1 MSELSITENLKLF
14 NIYNHYRITVGIVL
28 GLSAF
33 FFASPATQALLGN
46 LHRVLIIT
54 YLGVHLFS
62 ALLVWAGL
70 RPNPRHIA
78 LSLALEIVLIT
89 GLVESGGGVSSGL
102 GNLLIVCVAASSILL
117 KKNVSLSLAAFA
129 SLAILGQEGHLLL
142 QNLARA
148 DDMVKAGVLGMAYFV
163 TALLITNLARRIVT
177 SESLARQRARS
188 LEELEQLNY
197 QIIQRMLTGI
207 LVADEHG
214 FVRMANRPALALMGY
229 PEDFRLAELP
239 TVIKSRLVAWQQN
252 PELRTEPFKQV
263 ADRAPVQANF
273 ATLQKEKGQDV
284 IVFLEDTGKV
294 TQQAQHLKMMSLGRL
309 TASIAHEIRN
319 PLGAASHAA
328 QLLLESAELSPP
340 DRKMAEIIHR
350 HSLRMNNIIENVL
363 QLSRGKTS
371 DPQVIELVPW
381 LEGFRQDFT
390 AAGTL
395 PYQLDLEY
403 ESSSLTSRFD
413 PSHLHQV
420 LGNLV
425 GNGLRYSQKATGEG
439 WVKIQLRVIDA
450 TGQVQLS
457 VMDRGPGISK
467 QDQEHLFEP
476 FFTTEKQGTGLGLY
490 ICKELCEANQATL
503 EFTQGEGVGGCFRI
517 TFAHPKKLA

>member
-1 MSELSITENLKLF
+1 MSELSGSENLKLF
-14 NIYNHYRITVGIVL
+14 NIYNHYRITVGVVL

-33 FFASPATQALLGN
+33 FFSSQTTQALQGN
-46 LHRVLIIT
+46 LHRVMIIT
-54 YLGVHLFS
+54 YLSVHFFS
-62 ALLVWAGL
+62 AMLIWAGL
-70 RPNPRHIA
+70 RPNARHIA
-78 LSLALEIVLIT
+78 LSLALEIALIT
-89 GLVESGGGVSSGL
+89 GLVYSGSGVSSGL

-129 SLAILGQEGHLLL
+129 SLMLLSQEGYLLI
-142 QNLARA
+142 QNQSHA
-148 DDMVKAGVLGMAYFV
+148 DDMVKAGVLGIAYFV
-163 TALLITNLARRIVT
+163 TAILITNLARRIIT

-188 LEELEQLNY
+188 LEELEKLNY

-207 LVADEHG
+207 LVADENG
-214 FVRMANRPALALMGY
+214 FVRMANRSALTLLGH
-229 PEDFRLAELP
+229 PEDYKLAALPDAIKTRLA
-239 TVIKSRLVAWQQN
+239 AWQQN
-252 PELRTEPFKQV
+252 PELRTDPFKQV

-273 ATLQKEKGQDV
+273 AMLQKEKGQDV
-284 IVFLEDTGKV
+284 IVFMEDTGKI
-294 TQQAQHLKMMSLGRL
+294 TQQAQHLKMVSLGRL

-363 QLSRGKTS
+363 QLSRGKVS
-371 DPQVIELVPW
+371 DPHVIELIPW
-381 LEGFRQDFT
+381 LDSFRQDFT

-395 PYQLDLEY
+395 PYLLELDY
-403 ESSSLTSRFD
+403 DDPSLTCRFD

-425 GNGLRYSQKATGEG
+425 GNGLRYSQKHSNEA
-439 WVKIQLRVIDA
+439 WVKIQLRQVEQ
-450 TGQVQLS
+450 TEQVQLA
-457 VMDRGPGISK
+457 VHDKGPGIPAK
-467 QDQEHLFEP
+467 DQTHLFEP

-503 EFTQGEGVGGCFRI
+503 EFTHGESGGGCFRI
-517 TFAHPKKLA
+517 TFAHPKKLT